1 MQSEVWYLILL
12 CQWIFQWKNKQ
23 NLRNGWLIIEYNNDY
38 KKIFYP
44 LLCNVWYQPSK
55 KLGLSSVFQ
64 FQLEP
69 SSLSSKLKLGK
80 SKVAA
85 IIWSLSM
92 DGRTRTVSTFFLSSL
107 LSSSCAPLWTKIIN
121 VKSEFSFR
129 RFGKKSIYISSIS
142 CLFIKRGE
150 RLDRYNR
157 KF

>member
-1 MQSEVWYLILL
+1 MNLSMKKQKK
-12 CQWIFQWKNKQ
+12 KNLQ
-23 NLRNGWLIIEYNNDY
+23 NGWLIIEYNDY